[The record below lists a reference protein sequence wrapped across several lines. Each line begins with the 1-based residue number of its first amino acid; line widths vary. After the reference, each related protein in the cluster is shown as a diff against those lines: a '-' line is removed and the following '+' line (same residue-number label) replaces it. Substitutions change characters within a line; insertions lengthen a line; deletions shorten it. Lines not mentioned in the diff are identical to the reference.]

1 MIENYL
7 LEELVTFA
15 KYGTVAKTAEVLGL
29 TQPAVTH
36 SLKNCRINGVNII
49 KCKKPIASSL
59 SNRLFIII

>member
-36 SLKNCRINGVNII
+36 SMKSS
-49 KCKKPIASSL
+49 KKF
-59 SNRLFIII
+59 RRYFIH